1 MFIKK
6 GRYVLTWW
14 YLSYY
19 YVYEMFSSNFHKRN
33 RPFENHKQKKN
44 QCSFYTTVFFKS
56 FYTKEKGN
64 TSNDI
69 GKVSTVI

>member
-33 RPFENHKQKKN
+33 RPFENHKQKKT
-44 QCSFYTTVFFKS
+44 SAVFTQQYFLSHSIRK
-56 FYTKEKGN
+56 KKG
-64 TSNDI
+64 I
-69 GKVSTVI
+69 QVMI